1 MIVKVCGLTDQ
12 DQVQTC
18 IDHGADFCGF
28 ILNYKK
34 SHRYLEQHQLEK
46 LLTINRH
53 KTKFVGVLVKPSLEE
68 LDIFSRLGFDY
79 FQIYECTDEQIK
91 TYQSKYQTKI
101 IAALKIS
108 QATDVLNYMQYK
120 HADYLLFDSTGMEK
134 TLSWDFDWIKKVPTT
149 VKKFVAGGIAI
160 DHYEKLSK
168 INKLTKIAVDAS
180 GALETDKIKD
190 LEKIKTFLKIYKKDG

>member
-1 MIVKVCGLTDQ
+1 MIVKVCGLTEQ

-46 LLTINRH
+46 LLTIKRH
-53 KTKFVGVLVKPSLEE
+53 KTNFVGVLVKPSLEE

-108 QATDVLNYMQYK
+108 QVTDVLNYMQYK

-160 DHYEKLSK
+160 DQIGRAH
-168 INKLTKIAVDAS
+168 V
-180 GALETDKIKD
+180 
-190 LEKIKTFLKIYKKDG
+190 